1 MSDPRRKAIV
11 RLRIAIWA
19 CAILLFA
26 IQFVHHEIGLFLPA
40 MALAL
45 VLLAAAIQHVETRL
59 RRPAKSYARV
69 GIASAAAALLF
80 IALPAYWHGIMWIGA
95 LLWVGFTAAGL
106 AWCIQYERTE
116 PLDRP

>member
-26 IQFVHHEIGLFLPA
+26 IQFVHQAIGLFLPA

-45 VLLAAAIQHVETRL
+45 VLLAAAIQQGVVLLTCGTYGNVIRFLPPLAISDEL
-59 RRPAKSYARV
+59 LNEGLDIVWK
-69 GIASAAAALLF
+69 ALTD
-80 IALPAYWHGIMWIGA
+80 A
-95 LLWVGFTAAGL
+95 
-106 AWCIQYERTE
+106 E
-116 PLDRP
+116 

>member
-45 VLLAAAIQHVETRL
+45 VLIAAAIQHVETRL
-59 RRPAKSYARV
+59 QRPAKSYARV
-69 GIASAAAALLF
+69 AIASAAAALLF